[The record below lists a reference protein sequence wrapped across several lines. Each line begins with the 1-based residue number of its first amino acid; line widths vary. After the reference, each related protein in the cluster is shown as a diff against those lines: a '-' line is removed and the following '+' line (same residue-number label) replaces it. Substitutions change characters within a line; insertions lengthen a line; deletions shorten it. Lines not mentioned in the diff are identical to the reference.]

1 MIDLIDWR
9 VALRDTAK
17 VIVAIMVAVSVFNGD
32 NESAFLYTLIIIAIE
47 LGNVVIALKDQN
59 GTK

>member
-17 VIVAIMVAVSVFNGD
+17 VIVAIMVAVSVFKGD
-32 NESAFLYTLIIIAIE
+32 NESAFLYTLIIIALE

>member
-17 VIVAIMVAVSVFNGD
+17 VIVAIMVAVSVFNGN

>member
-9 VALRDTAK
+9 VALKDTAK
-17 VIVAIMVAVSVFNGD
+17 VIVAIMVAVSVFNGN

>member
-1 MIDLIDWR
+1 MIYLIDWR
-9 VALRDTAK
+9 KALRDTAK

-32 NESAFLYTLIIIAIE
+32 NESAFLFTLIIIAIE
-47 LGNVVIALKDQN
+47 LGNVVIALKEQN